1 MDKRKLSKIPREQA
15 TPEMMKVAERLG
27 GRSHI
32 ATASLIE
39 DKKIL
44 QLTFYRTDQLRE
56 GKPEADFR
64 TFLSDSDYITQDL
77 KVSKVKWLTSSFSG
91 MWNFSLLDYVWDS
104 KNNKSSY
111 RENVFIWSDEELKIM
126 EDFFNKYIN
135 PEDEYKPWSAI
146 HRFQC
151 EVKEKRLAAKHKKET
166 DKIDAVMNPIK
177 DAPEE
182 FFDWVWEKGMSF
194 SRYLIYKEEKRGKAV
209 CECTHCK
216 EVGVVDR
223 KDIRLRN
230 NEKGICPFCGS
241 RVTIK
246 ARGRMPAQILDERWF
261 LYVDPTET
269 GFVLRYFK
277 ANRRIRSDSYIDLLI
292 NKGRIEQS
300 VYEYSRAIYTFP
312 NGKPKYVSYE
322 WGVYKQRGLPRWC
335 PDAGN
340 INCMECILYPGNL
353 PQAWEHTPMRYSALE
368 VLSANIPT
376 VSLRYEDAIEKYLR
390 FPKLEWLCKMG
401 LNNLARNV
409 INNRYSSDM
418 VGKINYKGK
427 TIFEILELTKVNTRV
442 LQAVDGD
449 HYLLRLLQV
458 SQQIGLQFK
467 PEQLQEYYETFEC
480 NTELLKQANRKVS
493 LHKLVKYI
501 SEESERYPLGDK
513 GGCWQYSYMR
523 YKEREDPRIER
534 KRNMAKDWLEYLGW
548 CKKLNYDLDNMFI
561 YMPTNFKKVHDR
573 TYKEYQEQQ
582 DRIAAEERKRRER
595 EAAKRMK
602 RIKQAMEDIF
612 NKNAGV
618 DAFAIIG
625 KGLMLMVPKS
635 ADEIKAEGT
644 ALHHCVGTYVERVA
658 KGETMILFV
667 RKVDAPDEPYYTLE
681 WNGSKVIQCRGFKNC
696 DMTPEV
702 KAFVNVFEKKMQDA
716 VSRKEYA
723 GRRAG

>member
-77 KVSKVKWLTSSFSG
+77 KVSKVKWLTASFSG

-104 KNNKSSY
+104 KKHESSY
-111 RENVFIWSDEELKIM
+111 KENVFIWSDEELKIM
-126 EDFFNKYIN
+126 EDFFGKYMN
-135 PEDEYKPWSAI
+135 PEDKYKPWSAI

-216 EVGVVDR
+216 KVGVVDR

-277 ANRRIRSDSYIDLLI
+277 ATRHIRSDSYIDI
-292 NKGRIEQS
+292 TSNRERVEQNA
-300 VYEYSRAIYTFP
+300 YEYSRAIYTFP

-340 INCMECILYPGNL
+340 INCMECILYPDNL
-353 PQAWEHTPMRYSALE
+353 PQAWEHTPMKYSALE

-376 VSLRYEDAIEKYLR
+376 VSLRYEDAIEKYLQ

-409 INNRYSSDM
+409 INNRYSGGM
-418 VGKINYKGK
+418 VGKVNY
-427 TIFEILELTKVNTRV
+427 
-442 LQAVDGD
+442 
-449 HYLLRLLQV
+449 
-458 SQQIGLQFK
+458 
-467 PEQLQEYYETFEC
+467 
-480 NTELLKQANRKVS
+480 
-493 LHKLVKYI
+493 
-501 SEESERYPLGDK
+501 K
-513 GGCWQYSYMR
+513 GGCWQCSYMR

-618 DAFAIIG
+618 DAFAITG

-658 KGETMILFV
+658 KGETMILFI
-667 RKVDAPDEPYYTLE
+667 RKIDAPDEPYYTME
-681 WNGSKVIQCRGFKNC
+681 WNGSKVVQCRGFKNC

-702 KAFVNVFEKKMQDA
+702 KAFTQVFEKKIVAAMA
-716 VSRKEYA
+716 KKKEGA
-723 GRRAG
+723 CA